1 MTTVTEVRSTY
12 ERLLK
17 GYRTNS
23 NPTAE
28 EREDRLD
35 RLERLLMS
43 RADDFAKAAD
53 EDFGGRS
60 LHETLLADVVLTLDS
75 VRVARKRVRQWMKP
89 RSAEVSPLFAPSRAY
104 VERVPLGVVGVI
116 APWNYPVNLALGPLS
131 AALAA
136 GNRVLLKPSEV
147 TPRVSALLASSL
159 RDAFTAEEVGVVEGN
174 HEVARA
180 VTALPLDHLLFTGST
195 RVGLEVAR
203 AAAENLVPV
212 TLELGG
218 KSPALLMPDYPVA
231 LAADRLAVGKLF
243 NAGQTC
249 IAPDYVLLPRG
260 KEEVFV
266 EAFSDSVKQH
276 FGDAM
281 RSKDYSAVASERAF
295 SRMKALVAEAR
306 EGGARVVELGRVE
319 EGSRRL
325 PPTLVLGA
333 RPGMRL
339 LEEEIF
345 GPILPVLTYDS
356 VNQALDAVR
365 AGPRPL
371 AFYCFDENV
380 DRARQTVSQ
389 VVSGGAVI
397 NDTLVHFAQEHL
409 PFGGVG
415 HSGMGRYHGEW
426 GFETFSHQRGVLVA
440 SPLSAAR
447 KVLAPPYGKLMD
459 AAAKAVL
466 GAVGRFLA

>member
-1 MTTVTEVRSTY
+1 MSTVAEVRSTY

-17 GYRTNS
+17 GYRGNL

-28 EREDRLD
+28 QREDRLD
-35 RLERLLMS
+35 RLERLLMA
-43 RADDFAKAAD
+43 RADEFATAAS

-60 LHETLLADVVLTLDS
+60 RHETLLADVVLTLDA

-89 RSAEVSPLFAPSRAY
+89 KSADVNPFFRPSAAY
-104 VERVPLGVVGVI
+104 VETVPLGVVGVI
-116 APWNYPVNLALGPLS
+116 APWNYPVNLALGPLA

-159 RDAFTAEEVGVVEGN
+159 RDTFTAEEVGVVEGGPD
-174 HEVARA
+174 VARA
-180 VTALPLDHLLFTGST
+180 VTELPLDHLLFTGST
-195 RVGLEVAR
+195 RIGKLVAK

-218 KSPALLMPDYPVA
+218 KSPALVMPDYPVA
-231 LAADRLAVGKLF
+231 QAADRLAVGKLF

-260 KEEVFV
+260 KEGVFV
-266 EAFSDSVKQH
+266 EAFSDAVKER
-276 FGDAM
+276 FGDPM
-281 RSKDYSAVASERAF
+281 RSPDFSALVSERDVRRA
-295 SRMKALVAEAR
+295 KELVQEAR
-306 EGGARVVELGRVE
+306 EGGARVVELGTLQ
-319 EGSRRL
+319 EGSRRW

-333 RPGMRL
+333 KPGMRL

-345 GPILPVLTYDS
+345 MPILPLVAYDS
-356 VNQALDAVR
+356 LSEALEFVR
-365 AGPRPL
+365 ARPRPL
-371 AFYCFDENV
+371 AFYCFDENI
-380 DRARQTVSQ
+380 DRARNTVSQ
-389 VVSGGAVI
+389 VVSGGAVV
-397 NDTLVHFAQEHL
+397 NDTLMHFAQEHL

-415 HSGMGRYHGEW
+415 ASGMGRYHGEA
-426 GFETFSHQRGVLVA
+426 GFLTFSHQRGVLVS

-459 AAAKAVL
+459 GAVKAVL
-466 GAVGRFLA
+466 GVVGRFLA